1 MAHFVVIPVPVR
13 AATCGEPAALSVMVR
28 VPERPPVALG
38 VNVTFTEQVA
48 SGASDPP
55 QFVTGTVVAAKSPLA
70 ATEEIVN
77 VPEPVLVTIM
87 LRAVDVVDKVCWPK
101 SSEVGL
107 SEMPGEVETPVPLTG
122 IVCGEPVAL
131 STKVSRA
138 ERAPAADGV
147 NITLALHCCP
157 GVVSV
162 VQVVERA
169 KSPGFVPPKV
179 TLAKV
184 TVLPEPEVFVT
195 VTNWP
200 GLDVPT
206 VREANV
212 NEAGAMDSVKAAGTV
227 ACTSFDFTLSLLVGH
242 APPPEP
248 DAFVVEAKVKV
259 FDVGCPV
266 ERKFPLKAACELPA
280 MVSEVF
286 VEKVQ
291 VETQVAVAV
300 VPFPVIPLMTPPTN
314 AAVT

>member
-1 MAHFVVIPVPVR
+1 
-13 AATCGEPAALSVMVR
+13 LSVIVSE
-28 VPERPPVALG
+28 PERPPVAVG

-70 ATEEIVN
+70 TMDKMVK
-77 VPEPVLVTIM
+77 VPEPVLVTMM
-87 LRAVDVVDKVCWPK
+87 LRAVEVVDKVCWPK

-107 SEMPGEVETPVPLTG
+107 SEIPGEVETPVPLTG

-131 STKVSRA
+131 STKVSNA
-138 ERAPAADGV
+138 ERAPAAEGV
-147 NITLALHCCP
+147 NITFAVHCCP

-169 KSPGFVPPKV
+169 KSPGLVPPKV

-195 VTNWP
+195 VTSWP

-212 NEAGAMDSVKAAGTV
+212 SEAGAMDSVKAAGTV
-227 ACTSFDFTLSLLVGH
+227 ACTSFDLALSAPDCH
-242 APPPEP
+242 TPPPVP
-248 DAFVVEAKVKV
+248 VAFVALAKVNA
-259 FDVGCPV
+259 V
-266 ERKFPLKAACELPA
+266 ELG
-280 MVSEVF
+280 
-286 VEKVQ
+286 
-291 VETQVAVAV
+291 
-300 VPFPVIPLMTPPTN
+300 
-314 AAVT
+314 